1 MSNRSLAGR
10 VSAFA
15 HLVGARRTKAVE
27 EEAPPADTTTTEDAP
42 ATTEEVEE
50 VQEEVDETKDKVDEL
65 EERIEA
71 LEGTE
76 TTEDTDVEP
85 EEPAAKK
92 AWQAGRRAGAKAE
105 RARGAAIFGAQEAA
119 INPALAAS
127 LAFESD
133 VPVKQ
138 ALALLRAGAAGAGA
152 PRKGGLDQRMQR
164 QPQPPLAGGAQGAGA
179 APEGSAQA
187 HIDRI
192 AAAARAVGVAPA
204 QKR

>member
-27 EEAPPADTTTTEDAP
+27 EEARPAENTTTDGAP

-50 VQEEVDETKDKVDEL
+50 VQDEVDETKEKVDEL
-65 EERIEA
+65 EERVEA
-71 LEGTE
+71 LEGGE
-76 TTEDTDVEP
+76 TTEDTDAEP

-119 INPALAAS
+119 ANPALAAS

-138 ALALLRAGAAGAGA
+138 ALALLRAGAAGTTGS
-152 PRKGGLDQRMQR
+152 RKGGLDQRMQR
-164 QPQPPLAGGAQGAGA
+164 QPQPPLAGGAQGASA
-179 APEGSAQA
+179 APEGSPQA
-187 HIDRI
+187 IIDRI
-192 AAAARAVGVAPA
+192 TAAGRAVGVVPA
-204 QKR
+204 KR